1 MTWKSKKA
9 KDVMH
14 KRVVVVRPE
23 MLVQEVA
30 KLFDDKGISGA
41 PVVDVEGHLLGVAS
55 KSDLVHHQR
64 DGESDHFSFYKAG
77 SGVEVLPKG
86 YHMELP
92 DRTRVR
98 EIMTPV
104 IIQAKESTPVPHIAR
119 MMRRKHIHRVF
130 IMDGKKMKGVV
141 TTMDLLKLIEEGS
154 ERN

>member
-1 MTWKSKKA
+1 MKA
-9 KDVMH
+9 KDIMK
-14 KRVVVVRPE
+14 KRVVAIRPE

-30 KLFDDKGISGA
+30 QVFDDKGISGA
-41 PVVDVEGHLLGVAS
+41 PVIDNQGHLLGVVS

-64 DGESDHFSFYKAG
+64 DGEGDHFSFYKAG

-104 IIQAKESTPVPHIAR
+104 IIQAKESTPVRDIAR

-130 IMDGKKMKGVV
+130 IMEGKKMKGVV
-141 TTMDLLKLIEEGS
+141 TTMDLLKLFDGGKKK
-154 ERN
+154 N